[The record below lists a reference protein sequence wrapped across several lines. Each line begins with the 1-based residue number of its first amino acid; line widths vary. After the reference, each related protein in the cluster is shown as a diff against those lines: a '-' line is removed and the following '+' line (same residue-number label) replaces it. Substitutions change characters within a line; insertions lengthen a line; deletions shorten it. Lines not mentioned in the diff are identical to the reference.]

1 MLIDFTLTD
10 APFQRAIG
18 ERETERASQCKTY
31 TELYDFLVKECKLP
45 PVRFLEMQLYST
57 QMKHLDDT
65 IEKIAS
71 KAQLNERDRVALMKV
86 FKEITEFSIASVVQG
101 MMQIQKAESKQG

>member
-1 MLIDFTLTD
+1 MLIDFNLTN
-10 APFQRAIG
+10 APFDRVIG
-18 ERETERASQCKTY
+18 ERETARASQCKTY

-71 KAQLNERDRVALMKV
+71 KAKLNERDRVALMKV
-86 FKEITEFSIASVVQG
+86 FQEITEFSIASVVQG